1 MRNYIHVMLCVS
13 LCMAQLVFIIGIDR
27 IENEVI
33 SHKTLQPVV
42 HGMIVAVLFF
52 RKLVRL

>member
-27 IENEVI
+27 IEDEA
-33 SHKTLQPVV
+33 SHKTQQQVV
-42 HGMIVAVLFF
+42 YGMIVVVLFF